1 MFIIKIPVKSVLFPS
16 AHNEALRL
24 LIEIRYDHFLFK
36 SSDGNT
42 TPGTSVSLIRPEG
55 ILQKEEFLLIS
66 DFKKKGF
73 VLIQLFGTWIST
85 IYDLT
90 S

>member
-1 MFIIKIPVKSVLFPS
+1 MFIIKIPFKSVLFPS

-42 TPGTSVSLIRPEG
+42 TPGTNVSFIRLDG
-55 ILQKEEFLLIS
+55 TLQKEEWYTAKRRVS
-66 DFKKKGF
+66 A
-73 VLIQLFGTWIST
+73 
-85 IYDLT
+85 DL
-90 S
+90 